1 MWSLKPVSTFT
12 HSFFFVMTFIFIL
25 KKTLFPPSNKLIT
38 QKKTLE
44 LINNECTRDSSCLV
58 MTLDHKVTHTFF
70 SFTARSP
77 AESCVFLHRGSWRC
91 FVGGSVCRGA
101 NPESSHSLIWD
112 IKQLACSH
120 LTSERERQ
128 LDDRRI
134 TPLMKTK
141 CKAAAMISNK
151 HLSGLGGW
159 WEMFILG
166 KQSTLI
172 SGIK

>member
-1 MWSLKPVSTFT
+1 
-12 HSFFFVMTFIFIL
+12 MTFIFIWGE
-25 KKTLFPPSNKLIT
+25 KKPQFPTSNKLIT
-38 QKKTLE
+38 QKKTLK
-44 LINNECTRDSSCLV
+44 LINNDCTRDSSCLV

-70 SFTARSP
+70 SFIAPSP

-91 FVGGSVCRGA
+91 FVGGSECVCVCVCVGGE

-166 KQSTLI
+166 SKALWFRE
-172 SGIK
+172 